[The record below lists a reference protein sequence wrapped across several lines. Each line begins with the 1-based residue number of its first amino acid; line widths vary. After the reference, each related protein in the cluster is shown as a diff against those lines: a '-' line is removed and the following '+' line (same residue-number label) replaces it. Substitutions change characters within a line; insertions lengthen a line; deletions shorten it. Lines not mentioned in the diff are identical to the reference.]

1 MTYIL
6 LKLSLE
12 QLLYGVGD
20 LLMIK
25 LENISFTYKN
35 KIALDNVNV
44 QIEEGESIAII
55 GPNGSGKS
63 TFLKLL
69 NAIIFQSK
77 GKYIF
82 HNTEIN
88 EHTLKDNKQLKLFH
102 KKLGFVFQNSDAQLF
117 CSTVFE
123 EVAFGLIQMEL
134 SEEEVSKRTG
144 DCLNL
149 LNIEKLKDEH
159 PYNLSGGEKKR
170 VAIAS
175 VLAMNP
181 EVITLDEPMNGI
193 DPKGKRFLKELLIAL
208 NKSGKT
214 IICATH
220 DFEYIEGVFNRAIV
234 FSEDHKIIRDDKYE
248 NIIND
253 KDFLRKYNI
262 I

>member
-1 MTYIL
+1 
-6 LKLSLE
+6 
-12 QLLYGVGD
+12 
-20 LLMIK
+20 MIK

-35 KIALDNVNV
+35 KLALDNVNV
-44 QIEEGESIAII
+44 HIREGESVAII

-69 NAIIFQSK
+69 NTIIFPNQ

-82 HNTEIN
+82 NETEIN
-88 EHTLKDNKQLKLFH
+88 ENRLKDNKYLKLFH
-102 KKLGFVFQNSDAQLF
+102 KRLGFVFQNSDAQLF

-123 EVAFGLIQMEL
+123 EVAFGLMQMEL
-134 SEEEVSKRTG
+134 PGDEVNERVQ

-149 LNIEKLKDEH
+149 LNIDKLKEEH

-181 EVITLDEPMNGI
+181 DVITLDEPMNGI
-193 DPKGKRFLKELLIAL
+193 DPKGKRFLRDLLIAL

-220 DFEYIEGVFNRAIV
+220 DFEYIEGIFNRVIV
-234 FSEDHKIIRDDKYE
+234 FSEEHKIIRDDRYE
-248 NIIND
+248 NVIKD
-253 KDFLRKYNI
+253 EDFLREYNI

>member
-1 MTYIL
+1 
-6 LKLSLE
+6 
-12 QLLYGVGD
+12 
-20 LLMIK
+20 MIK

-35 KIALDNVNV
+35 KLVLDNVNV
-44 QIEEGESIAII
+44 HIKEGESVAII

-69 NAIIFQSK
+69 NTIIFPSQ

-82 HNTEIN
+82 DETEITEN
-88 EHTLKDNKQLKLFH
+88 RLKDNKYLKLFH
-102 KKLGFVFQNSDAQLF
+102 KRLGFVFQNSDAQLF

-123 EVAFGLIQMEL
+123 EVAFGLMQMEL
-134 SEEEVSKRTG
+134 PEDEINKRTL
-144 DCLNL
+144 DCLKI
-149 LNIEKLKDEH
+149 LNIDKLKEEH

-193 DPKGKRFLKELLIAL
+193 DPKGKRFLRELLIAL
-208 NKSGKT
+208 NKNGKT

-220 DFEYIEGVFNRAIV
+220 DFEYIEGIFKRAIV
-234 FSEDHKIIRDDKYE
+234 FSDEHKIIRDDKYE
-248 NIIND
+248 NVI
-253 KDFLRKYNI
+253 KDETFLRKYNI

>member
-1 MTYIL
+1 
-6 LKLSLE
+6 
-12 QLLYGVGD
+12 
-20 LLMIK
+20 MIK

-44 QIEEGESIAII
+44 RIAEGESVAII

-69 NAIIFQSK
+69 NAIIFPSK

-82 HNTEIN
+82 DNTEIN
-88 EHTLKDNKQLKLFH
+88 EHTLKDIKFLKLFH
-102 KKLGFVFQNSDAQLF
+102 KRLGFVFQNSDAQLF

-123 EVAFGLIQMEL
+123 ELAFGLMQMEL
-134 SEEEVSKRTG
+134 PEEEVNKRVN

-149 LNIEKLKDEH
+149 LNIDKLKDEH
-159 PYNLSGGEKKR
+159 PYSLSGGEKKR

-193 DPKGKRFLKELLIAL
+193 DPKGKRFLKELLIDL

-234 FSEDHKIIRDDKYE
+234 FSEDHKIIRDDKYK
-248 NIIND
+248 NIINNQ
-253 KDFLRKYNI
+253 DFLRKYNI

>member
-1 MTYIL
+1 
-6 LKLSLE
+6 
-12 QLLYGVGD
+12 
-20 LLMIK
+20 MIK

-44 QIEEGESIAII
+44 HIKAGESIAVI

-63 TFLKLL
+63 TLLKLL
-69 NAIIFQSK
+69 NAIIFSSK
-77 GKYIF
+77 GRYIF
-82 HNTEIN
+82 DNSEIN
-88 EHTLKDNKQLKLFH
+88 EHALKDNMYLKLFH

-123 EVAFGLIQMEL
+123 ELAFGLMQMEL
-134 SEEEVSKRTG
+134 PEKEINKRVS
-144 DCLNL
+144 DCLGL
-149 LNIEKLKDEH
+149 LNIDKLKDEH

-181 EVITLDEPMNGI
+181 EVLTLDEPMNGI
-193 DPKGKRFLKELLIAL
+193 DPKGKKFIKELLIDL
-208 NKSGKT
+208 NKHGKT

-220 DFEYIEGVFNRAIV
+220 DFEYIEGIFDRVIV
-234 FSEDHKIIRDDKYE
+234 FSEEHKIIRDDKYE
-248 NIIND
+248 NVIND
-253 KDFLRKYNI
+253 QDFLRKYNI

>member
-1 MTYIL
+1 
-6 LKLSLE
+6 
-12 QLLYGVGD
+12 
-20 LLMIK
+20 MIK

-44 QIEEGESIAII
+44 HIEDGEAIAII

-69 NAIIFQSK
+69 NAIIFPNQ

-82 HNTEIN
+82 DNIEIN
-88 EHTLKDNKQLKLFH
+88 EHALKDAMALKLFH
-102 KKLGFVFQNSDAQLF
+102 KRLGFVFQNSDAQLF

-123 EVAFGLIQMEL
+123 EVAFGLIQMQLEV
-134 SEEEVSKRTG
+134 EEINKRTF
-144 DCLNL
+144 DCLKL
-149 LNIEKLKDEH
+149 LNVDKLKDEH

-193 DPKGKRFLKELLIAL
+193 DPKGKSFLKELLIAL

-220 DFEYIEGVFNRAIV
+220 DFEYIKGVFKRAIV
-234 FSEDHKIIRDDKYE
+234 FSEDHKIIRDDRYE
-248 NIIND
+248 NVIKD
-253 KDFLRKYNI
+253 KEFLKKYNI

>member
-1 MTYIL
+1 
-6 LKLSLE
+6 
-12 QLLYGVGD
+12 
-20 LLMIK
+20 MIS

-35 KIALDNVNV
+35 KVALKDVNVN
-44 QIEEGESIAII
+44 IEEGEAVAVI

-69 NAIIFQSK
+69 NGIIFSSS
-77 GKYIF
+77 GRYIF
-82 HNTEIN
+82 DDKEIN
-88 EHTLKDNKQLKLFH
+88 ETTLKDTKFLKLFH
-102 KKLGFVFQNSDAQLF
+102 KRLGFIFQNSDTQLF

-123 EVAFGLIQMEL
+123 EIAFGLVQMEL
-134 SEEEVSKRTG
+134 EEEEITKRVY
-144 DCLNL
+144 DCLKL

-181 EVITLDEPMNGI
+181 EVIALDEPMNGI
-193 DPKGKRFLKELLIAL
+193 DPKGKRFLKELLVDL

-220 DFEYIEGVFNRAIV
+220 DFEYIEGVFKRAIV
-234 FSEDHKIIRDDKYE
+234 FSEEHKIIRDDKYE
-248 NIIND
+248 NVI
-253 KDFLRKYNI
+253 KDIEFLKKCNI

>member
-1 MTYIL
+1 
-6 LKLSLE
+6 
-12 QLLYGVGD
+12 
-20 LLMIK
+20 MIK

-35 KIALDNVNV
+35 KTALDNVNIN
-44 QIEEGESIAII
+44 IEEGESIAII

-69 NAIIFQSK
+69 NAIIFSSK

-82 HNTEIN
+82 DNTEIN
-88 EHTLKDNKQLKLFH
+88 EHALKDTKLLKLFH
-102 KKLGFVFQNSDAQLF
+102 KRLGFVFQNSDAQLF

-123 EVAFGLIQMEL
+123 EVAFGLMQMEL
-134 SEEEVSKRTG
+134 PEEEVNKRVS

-149 LNIEKLKDEH
+149 LNIDKLKDEH

-193 DPKGKRFLKELLIAL
+193 DPKGKRFLKQLLIDL

-220 DFEYIEGVFNRAIV
+220 DFEYIEGVFHRAIV

-248 NIIND
+248 NVIND
-253 KDFLRKYNI
+253 QDFLRKHNI

>member
-1 MTYIL
+1 
-6 LKLSLE
+6 
-12 QLLYGVGD
+12 
-20 LLMIK
+20 MIN

-35 KIALDNVNV
+35 KLALDNVNV
-44 QIEEGESIAII
+44 HINEGEAIAII

-69 NAIIFQSK
+69 NAIIFPSE
-77 GKYIF
+77 GKYTF
-82 HNTEIN
+82 NELEIN
-88 EHTLKDNKQLKLFH
+88 ENHLKDNKNLKLFH
-102 KKLGFVFQNSDAQLF
+102 KRLGFVFQNSDTQLF

-123 EVAFGLIQMEL
+123 EIAFGLMQMEL
-134 SEEEVSKRTG
+134 PMEEVGERVN
-144 DCLNL
+144 DCLIL
-149 LNIEKLKDEH
+149 LNIEKLKEEH

-181 EVITLDEPMNGI
+181 DVITLDEPMNGI
-193 DPKGKRFLKELLIAL
+193 DPKGKSFLKDLLAAL
-208 NKSGKT
+208 NESGKT

-220 DFEYIEGVFNRAIV
+220 DFEYIEGIFNRAIV
-234 FSEDHKIIRDDKYE
+234 FSEEHKIIRDDTYE

-253 KDFLRKYNI
+253 KEFLRQYNI

>member
-1 MTYIL
+1 
-6 LKLSLE
+6 
-12 QLLYGVGD
+12 
-20 LLMIK
+20 MIK
-25 LENISFTYKN
+25 LRNISFTYKN

-44 QIEEGESIAII
+44 NIEEGESIAII

-69 NAIIFQSK
+69 NAIIFSSE
-77 GKYIF
+77 GKF
-82 HNTEIN
+82 VFDNTEIN
-88 EHTLKDNKQLKLFH
+88 ERTLKDTRYLKLFH
-102 KKLGFVFQNSDAQLF
+102 KRLGFVFQNSDAQLF
-117 CSTVFE
+117 CSTVFDE
-123 EVAFGLIQMEL
+123 LAFGLMQMEL
-134 SEEEVSKRTG
+134 PEEEVNKRVN

-149 LNIEKLKDEH
+149 LNISKLKDEH

-181 EVITLDEPMNGI
+181 EVLTLDEPMNGI
-193 DPKGKRFLKELLIAL
+193 DPKGKRFLKNLLIDL

-220 DFEYIEGVFNRAIV
+220 DFEYVEGIFHRAIV
-234 FSEDHKIIRDDKYE
+234 FSEDHKVIRDDKYE

-253 KDFLRKYNI
+253 KKFLKEYNI

>member
-1 MTYIL
+1 
-6 LKLSLE
+6 
-12 QLLYGVGD
+12 
-20 LLMIK
+20 MIK
-25 LENISFTYKN
+25 LEDISFTYKN
-35 KIALDNVNV
+35 KVALDNVNV
-44 QIEEGESIAII
+44 HIKEGESIAII

-63 TFLKLL
+63 TVLKLL
-69 NAIIFQSK
+69 NGIIFSSQ
-77 GKYIF
+77 GKYMF
-82 HNTEIN
+82 DNNEIN
-88 EHTLKDNKQLKLFH
+88 EHTLKDTKVLKLFH

-123 EVAFGLIQMEL
+123 ELAFGLRQMEL
-134 SEEEVSKRTG
+134 PEEEVNKRVR

-149 LNIEKLKDEH
+149 LNIDKLKDEH

-181 EVITLDEPMNGI
+181 DVITLDEPMNGI
-193 DPKGKRFLKELLIAL
+193 DPKGKKFLKELLIDL
-208 NKSGKT
+208 NKCGKT

-220 DFEYIEGVFNRAIV
+220 DFEYIEGVFDRAIV

-248 NIIND
+248 KIIND
-253 KDFLRKYNI
+253 LDFLRKYNI

>member
-1 MTYIL
+1 
-6 LKLSLE
+6 
-12 QLLYGVGD
+12 
-20 LLMIK
+20 MIK

-35 KIALDNVNV
+35 KTALDNVNIV
-44 QIEEGESIAII
+44 IKEGESIAII

-69 NAIIFQSK
+69 NAIIFSSN
-77 GKYIF
+77 GKYLF
-82 HNTEIN
+82 DNSEIN
-88 EHTLKDNKQLKLFH
+88 EDTLKDTKFLKLFH
-102 KKLGFVFQNSDAQLF
+102 KRLGFVFQNSDAQLF

-123 EVAFGLIQMEL
+123 EVAFGPMQMEL
-134 SEEEVSKRTG
+134 PEEEVNKRVE

-149 LNIEKLKDEH
+149 LNIDKLKDEH

-193 DPKGKRFLKELLIAL
+193 DPKGKRFLKELLRDL

-220 DFEYIEGVFNRAIV
+220 DFEYIEGVFERAIV

-248 NIIND
+248 KIIKD
-253 KDFLRKYNI
+253 QDFLRKYNI

>member
-1 MTYIL
+1 
-6 LKLSLE
+6 
-12 QLLYGVGD
+12 
-20 LLMIK
+20 MIK

-35 KIALDNVNV
+35 KLALDNVNV
-44 QIEEGESIAII
+44 HIREGESVAII

-69 NAIIFQSK
+69 NTIIFPNY

-82 HNTEIN
+82 NKTEIN
-88 EHTLKDNKQLKLFH
+88 ENRLKDNKYLKLFH
-102 KKLGFVFQNSDAQLF
+102 KRLGFVFQNSDAQLF

-123 EVAFGLIQMEL
+123 EVAFGLMQMEL
-134 SEEEVSKRTG
+134 PEGEVNERVQ

-149 LNIEKLKDEH
+149 LNIDKLREEH

-193 DPKGKRFLKELLIAL
+193 DPKGKRFLRDLLIAL

-220 DFEYIEGVFNRAIV
+220 DFEYIEGIFNRVIV
-234 FSEDHKIIRDDKYE
+234 FSEEHKIIRDDKYE
-248 NIIND
+248 NVIKD
-253 KDFLRKYNI
+253 EDFLREYNI

>member
-1 MTYIL
+1 
-6 LKLSLE
+6 
-12 QLLYGVGD
+12 
-20 LLMIK
+20 MIK
-25 LENISFTYKN
+25 FENISFTYKN
-35 KIALDNVNV
+35 KTALDNVNV
-44 QIEEGESIAII
+44 HIKAGESIAII

-63 TFLKLL
+63 TFLKIL
-69 NAIIFQSK
+69 NAIIFPSK

-82 HNTEIN
+82 DNTEIN
-88 EHTLKDNKQLKLFH
+88 EHTLKDTKFLKLFH
-102 KKLGFVFQNSDAQLF
+102 KRLGFVFQNSDAQLF

-123 EVAFGLIQMEL
+123 ELAFGLMQMEL
-134 SEEEVSKRTG
+134 PKEEVNKRVK
-144 DCLNL
+144 DSLNL
-149 LNIEKLKDEH
+149 LNIDKLKDEH

-193 DPKGKRFLKELLIAL
+193 DPKGKRFLNGLLIDL

-220 DFEYIEGVFNRAIV
+220 DFEYIEGIFHRAIV

-248 NIIND
+248 NIMSD
-253 KDFLRKYNI
+253 KDFLRKCNI

>member
-1 MTYIL
+1 
-6 LKLSLE
+6 
-12 QLLYGVGD
+12 
-20 LLMIK
+20 MIE
-25 LENISFTYKN
+25 LDNISFTYKN
-35 KIALDNVNV
+35 KIALDNVN
-44 QIEEGESIAII
+44 IHIKEGESIAII

-63 TFLKLL
+63 TLLKLL
-69 NAIIFQSK
+69 NTIVFPSK

-82 HNTEIN
+82 DKVEIDEN
-88 EHTLKDNKQLKLFH
+88 ALKDNKYLKLFH
-102 KKLGFVFQNSDAQLF
+102 KRLGFVFQNSDTQLF

-123 EVAFGLIQMEL
+123 EIAFGLMQMDLPE
-134 SEEEVSKRTG
+134 SEINKRTQ

-149 LNIEKLKDEH
+149 LNIDKLKDEH

-193 DPKGKRFLKELLIAL
+193 DPKGKRFLRDLLIAL

-220 DFEYIEGVFNRAIV
+220 DFEYIEGLFNRAIV

-248 NIIND
+248 DIIND
-253 KDFLRKYNI
+253 KEFLRKYNI

>member
-1 MTYIL
+1 
-6 LKLSLE
+6 
-12 QLLYGVGD
+12 
-20 LLMIK
+20 MIK

-35 KIALDNVNV
+35 KLALDNVNV
-44 QIEEGESIAII
+44 HIREGESVAII

-69 NAIIFQSK
+69 NTIIFPNH

-82 HNTEIN
+82 NKTEIN
-88 EHTLKDNKQLKLFH
+88 ENRLKDNKYLKLFH
-102 KKLGFVFQNSDAQLF
+102 KRLGFVFQNSDAQLF
-117 CSTVFE
+117 CSTVYE
-123 EVAFGLIQMEL
+123 EVAFGLMQMEL
-134 SEEEVSKRTG
+134 PEAEVNERVQ

-149 LNIEKLKDEH
+149 LNIDKLREEH

-193 DPKGKRFLKELLIAL
+193 DPKGKRFLRDLLIAL

-220 DFEYIEGVFNRAIV
+220 DFEYIEGIFNRVIV
-234 FSEDHKIIRDDKYE
+234 FSEEHKIIRDDKYE
-248 NIIND
+248 NVIKD
-253 KDFLRKYNI
+253 EDFLREYNI

>member
-1 MTYIL
+1 
-6 LKLSLE
+6 
-12 QLLYGVGD
+12 
-20 LLMIK
+20 MIK
-25 LENISFTYKN
+25 LEDISFTYKN
-35 KIALDNVNV
+35 KLALDKVNV
-44 QIEEGESIAII
+44 HIKEGECIAII

-69 NAIIFQSK
+69 NAIIFPSK

-82 HNTEIN
+82 DKVEIN
-88 EHTLKDNKQLKLFH
+88 ENYLKDNKILKLFH
-102 KKLGFVFQNSDAQLF
+102 KRLGFVFQNSDTQLF

-123 EVAFGLIQMEL
+123 EIAFGLMQMEL
-134 SEEEVSKRTG
+134 PEEEVNKRVN
-144 DCLNL
+144 DCLKL
-149 LNIEKLKDEH
+149 LNIEKLIEEH

-181 EVITLDEPMNGI
+181 EIIILDEPMNGI
-193 DPKGKRFLKELLIAL
+193 DPKGKKFLRDLLIAL

-220 DFEYIEGVFNRAIV
+220 DFEYVEGIFNRAIV
-234 FSEDHKIIRDDKYE
+234 FSEENKIIRDDKYE
-248 NIIND
+248 NII
-253 KDFLRKYNI
+253 KDEEFLRVYNI

>member
-1 MTYIL
+1 
-6 LKLSLE
+6 
-12 QLLYGVGD
+12 
-20 LLMIK
+20 MIK

-35 KIALDNVNV
+35 KLALDNVNV
-44 QIEEGESIAII
+44 HIKEGESVAII

-69 NAIIFQSK
+69 NTIIFPNH

-82 HNTEIN
+82 NKTEIN
-88 EHTLKDNKQLKLFH
+88 ENRLKDNKYLKLFH

-123 EVAFGLIQMEL
+123 EVAFGLMQMEL
-134 SEEEVSKRTG
+134 PEAEVNERVQ

-149 LNIEKLKDEH
+149 LNIDKLKEEH

-193 DPKGKRFLKELLIAL
+193 DPKGKRFLRDLLIAL

-220 DFEYIEGVFNRAIV
+220 DFEYIEGIFNRVIV
-234 FSEDHKIIRDDKYE
+234 FSEEHKIIRDDKYE
-248 NIIND
+248 NVIKD
-253 KDFLRKYNI
+253 EDFLREYNI

>member
-1 MTYIL
+1 
-6 LKLSLE
+6 
-12 QLLYGVGD
+12 
-20 LLMIK
+20 MIK

-35 KIALDNVNV
+35 KLALNKVNV
-44 QIEEGESIAII
+44 HIEEGESIAII

-63 TFLKLL
+63 TLLKLL
-69 NAIIFQSK
+69 NAIIFPNQ

-82 HNTEIN
+82 DEIEIN
-88 EHTLKDNKQLKLFH
+88 EEVLKDNKVLKLFH
-102 KKLGFVFQNSDAQLF
+102 KRLGFVFQNSDTQLF
-117 CSTVFE
+117 CSTVFD
-123 EVAFGLIQMEL
+123 EVAFGLMQMGLPET
-134 SEEEVSKRTG
+134 EVNKRTQ

-149 LNIEKLKDEH
+149 LNIDKLKEEH

-181 EVITLDEPMNGI
+181 EVIILDEPMNGI
-193 DPKGKRFLKELLIAL
+193 DPKGKRFLRDLLSTL
-208 NKSGKT
+208 NRSGKT

-220 DFEYIEGVFNRAIV
+220 DFEYIEGIFNRAIV

-248 NIIND
+248 NVI
-253 KDFLRKYNI
+253 KDEEFLRKYNI